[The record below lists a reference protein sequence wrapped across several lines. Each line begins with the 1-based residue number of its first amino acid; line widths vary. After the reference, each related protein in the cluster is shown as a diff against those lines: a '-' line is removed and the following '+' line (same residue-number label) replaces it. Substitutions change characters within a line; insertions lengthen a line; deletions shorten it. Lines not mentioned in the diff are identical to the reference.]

1 MVNVCL
7 TPDQRL
13 AAQQQDIVVNDYGMT
28 DNRLLIQMRGA
39 LVRYLL
45 QVMRIDMN
53 VIEADPRA
61 QQVIIQNMDAV
72 KQWLFR

>member
-1 MVNVCL
+1 L

>member
-1 MVNVCL
+1 M